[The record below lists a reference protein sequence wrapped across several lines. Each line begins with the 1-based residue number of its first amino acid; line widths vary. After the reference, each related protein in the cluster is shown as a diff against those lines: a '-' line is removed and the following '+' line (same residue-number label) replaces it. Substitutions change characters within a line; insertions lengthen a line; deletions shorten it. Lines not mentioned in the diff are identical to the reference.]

1 MSKSLHLGRTLL
13 STLKATS
20 GTEQF
25 LCLPVGVPVQA
36 ILRPIAT
43 RREVL
48 NPDDIR
54 CITEWRNCFVQSF
67 LTEFQATESRTAQ
80 WLTEIVEP
88 NDNKILFMVDDLN
101 GRTFGYMGL
110 DFINWETG
118 YGEADAIVRGE
129 EAPPGTMKIALQ
141 TLLSWALGQLGLRSL
156 GVRVRSDNTA
166 LEFYRK
172 VGFSEERRVPL
183 RRVDDFDMIRWVED
197 SSLNPADLSLV
208 YMLYHPRG

>member
-1 MSKSLHLGRTLL
+1 
-13 STLKATS
+13 
-20 GTEQF
+20 
-25 LCLPVGVPVQA
+25 
-36 ILRPIAT
+36 
-43 RREVL
+43 
-48 NPDDIR
+48 
-54 CITEWRNCFVQSF
+54 
-67 LTEFQATESRTAQ
+67 
-80 WLTEIVEP
+80 
-88 NDNKILFMVDDLN
+88 MVDDLN
-101 GRTFGYMGL
+101 ARTFGYMGL

-197 SSLNPADLSLV
+197 YSLNPADLSLV

>member
-1 MSKSLHLGRTLL
+1 M

-25 LCLPVGVPVQA
+25 LCLPVGVPIQA

-48 NPDDIR
+48 NPGDIR

-67 LTEFQATESRTAQ
+67 LTEFQATESRTAK

-101 GRTFGYMGL
+101 ARSFGYMGL

-129 EAPPGTMKIALQ
+129 DAPPGTMKIALQ

-197 SSLNPADLSLV
+197 YSLNPADLSLV
-208 YMLYHPRG
+208 YMLYHPRR

>member
-1 MSKSLHLGRTLL
+1 MSESLHLGRTLL
-13 STLKATS
+13 STLKATA
-20 GTEQF
+20 GTEEF
-25 LCLPVGVPVQA
+25 LCLPVGVPIQA

-48 NPDDIR
+48 NPNDIQ

-67 LTEFQATESRTAQ
+67 LTEFQATENRTSK
-80 WLTEIVEP
+80 WLTEIVQP
-88 NDNKILFMVDDLN
+88 NDHKIMFMVDDLN

-172 VGFSEERRVPL
+172 VGFIEERRVPL
-183 RRVDDFDMIRWVED
+183 RQVDDFDMIRWVED

>member
-1 MSKSLHLGRTLL
+1 MSESLHLGRTLL
-13 STLKATS
+13 STLKATA
-20 GTEQF
+20 GTERF
-25 LCLPVGVPVQA
+25 LCLPVGVPIQA

-48 NPDDIR
+48 NPNDIR

-67 LTEFQATESRTAQ
+67 LTEFAATESQTAK
-80 WLTEIVEP
+80 WLTDIVAP
-88 NDNKILFMVDDLN
+88 NENKIMFMVDDLN

-129 EAPPGTMKIALQ
+129 EAPPRTMKIALQ

-156 GVRVRSDNTA
+156 GVRVRSDNAA

-172 VGFSEERRVPL
+172 VGFIEERRVPL
-183 RRVDDFDMIRWVED
+183 RPVDDFDMIRWVED

>member
-25 LCLPVGVPVQA
+25 LCLPVGLPIQA

-43 RREVL
+43 RPEVL
-48 NPDDIR
+48 NPDDLR
-54 CITEWRNCFVQSF
+54 CLTEWRNCFVQSF
-67 LTEFQATESRTAQ
+67 LTEFPATESRTAK

-183 RRVDDFDMIRWVED
+183 RRVDELDMIRWVED
-197 SSLNPADLSLV
+197 NSLNPADLSLV
-208 YMLYHPRG
+208 YMLYHPRR